1 MFSGIVE
8 EIGTVVEVKDSADG
22 RSLRIG
28 SAVVV
33 QDIALGHSVSI
44 GGACLTVV
52 QFDKE
57 SFVVEAVQETLRM
70 TTVGQL
76 KVGSKVNLERALK
89 FSDRLGGH
97 LVSGHVDSLGTIH
110 SIEEEGFSR
119 VITFM
124 TDRKLAPYFVE
135 KGSVAVE
142 GVSLTV
148 WGLVDDAVSNSGSDS
163 FGFKVALIPHTLSV
177 TTLGQLKPGD
187 QVNLE
192 TDVVARYVARWLEPS
207 LMHHKLLA
215 SDLTQA
221 VSG

>member
-22 RSLRIG
+22 RSLKIA
-28 SAVVV
+28 STVVTS
-33 QDIALGHSVSI
+33 DIALGHSVSI

-52 QFDKE
+52 KFDHE

-97 LVSGHVDSLGTIH
+97 LVSGHVDALGTIH

-124 TDRKLAPYFVE
+124 TDKTLAPYFVE

-148 WGLVDDAVSNSGSDS
+148 WGLCDDAVDAAGDNS

-177 TTLGQLKPGD
+177 TNYPPIHSP
-187 QVNLE
+187 NL
-192 TDVVARYVARWLEPS
+192 
-207 LMHHKLLA
+207 
-215 SDLTQA
+215 
-221 VSG
+221 